1 MRDNLREYST
11 AQGPGGPG
19 GPPQVARVYP
29 QVPRANDTDDQRS
42 TYMREFFAN
51 LVTGEPGI
59 PQEVF
64 YRLDTD
70 TSESSET
77 SGDSGTQSITLN

>member
-1 MRDNLREYST
+1 MSFNDS
-11 AQGPGGPG
+11 QDPSVFF
-19 GPPQVARVYP
+19 QHFARLYP

-42 TYMREFFAN
+42 TYMRKFFAN
-51 LVTGEPGI
+51 LVGGEPGI

-70 TSESSET
+70 TPESSDT
-77 SGDSGTQSITLN
+77 SGDSGIQSIVLD